1 MAFVLAQ
8 SATYSWTVAY
18 EMPVDGNRF
27 RRTTFEVIFK
37 RLAQSRIEEIL
48 VAQQQM
54 QRAVELNDG
63 NLLEVLAQGREHA
76 AEVMAGWSGVKE
88 TDDAPDDL
96 PFTAKNLKAFLE
108 VPGIAS
114 AVLKAY
120 GESLQIGKEK
130 N

>member
-8 SATYSWTVAY
+8 SATYSWTVHY

-27 RRTTFEVIFK
+27 RRTSFEVVFK

-54 QRAVELNDG
+54 QRAIQQNAD
-63 NLLEVLAQGREHA
+63 NMLEVLAQGREHA

-88 TDDAPDDL
+88 TDDAPEDL

-108 VPGIAS
+108 VPGIAN

>member
-8 SATYSWTVAY
+8 SATYSWTVHF
-18 EMPVDGNRF
+18 EEPVDGSRL
-27 RRTTFEVIFK
+27 RRHTFEIVFK
-37 RLAQSRIEEIL
+37 RLNQSRIEEIL
-48 VAQQQM
+48 VAQQQL
-54 QRAVELNDG
+54 QRAVEFDHDDVLERLNEARG
-63 NLLEVLAQGREHA
+63 HA
-76 AEVMAGWSGVKE
+76 AEVMAGWSGVKA

-120 GESLQIGKEK
+120 GESLQLSKEK

>member
-8 SATYSWTVAY
+8 SATYSWTVHF
-18 EMPVDGNRF
+18 EEPVDGTRF
-27 RRTTFEVIFK
+27 RRHTFEVIFR
-37 RLAQSRIEEIL
+37 RLPQSRIEEIL
-48 VAQQQM
+48 VAQQRM
-54 QRAVELNDG
+54 QQAVQQNADNMLD
-63 NLLEVLAQGREHA
+63 VLAQGREHA

>member
-8 SATYSWTVAY
+8 SATYSWTVNFEY
-18 EMPVDGNRF
+18 PVDGNRF
-27 RRTTFEVIFK
+27 RRQTFEVIFK
-37 RLAQSRIEEIL
+37 RLDQSRIEEI
-48 VAQQQM
+48 VIAQREM
-54 QRAVELNDG
+54 QRAVEEGAENS
-63 NLLEVLAQGREHA
+63 LELLAQGREHA

-88 TDDAPDDL
+88 TEDAPDDL

-108 VPGIAS
+108 VPGIAN

-120 GESLQIGKEK
+120 GESLQLSKQG